1 MFENP
6 RRGRQARNFTTNAP
20 KILDLKSSSEQIFS
34 RKLPLGALVPF
45 RGCLHRFWNCSTFL
59 IHIVSRWTTASSN
72 DLSIFSNP
80 SDFKALSVC
89 LSITFPHQSTRFF
102 SSYLWAVGFVVHPLP
117 VKSARCSYTSSLQI
131 KTERPIKLQCCASL
145 LEMEKCTA

>member
-1 MFENP
+1 MLE
-6 RRGRQARNFTTNAP
+6 
-20 KILDLKSSSEQIFS
+20 LH
-34 RKLPLGALVPF
+34 F

-117 VKSARCSYTSSLQI
+117 VKSARCSNFNRTLSTQAACRSKLDARSSCSAVLRCWKWRNVPLS
-131 KTERPIKLQCCASL
+131 KTVEHPDCRARQAA
-145 LEMEKCTA
+145 EEKGAKSG